1 MISVGYNN
9 ITYDAQMTK
18 LNVFMLSQRLYVFGV
33 IKGDKYDY
41 SQIADD
47 PPFSMSYNKRST

>member
-1 MISVGYNN
+1 
-9 ITYDAQMTK
+9 MTK